1 MARDDDV
8 AESVAELRRR
18 ADELAVLNDLARRL
32 AALHDTREVLD
43 EVARQARRLLGV
55 DVAYIMLL
63 RADRLRIEVV
73 DGAMGSAMRG
83 IELESGQGLGGQVL
97 ATGRPLSSERYLED
111 TRFPHG
117 EGTDA
122 AALSEQLGGILGV
135 PLVVG
140 DDTLGVLLA
149 ADRRPRAFGDR
160 DVELLAGLAAHAAL
174 ALRTA
179 DLFDR
184 ERAAAA
190 DLRSANE
197 TLRAVSESRQRAS
210 DLRDVLNDVVIR
222 GGGLEAVVT
231 ALERSAGLSVEVRDH
246 DGRTLAGEP
255 PAEGG
260 LVVPVDLPS
269 GHGGDLVAAPT
280 AEPDDEDA
288 LRLLRIGATTVAVL
302 LASERSVA
310 EAELRT
316 RGEFVHA
323 LLSSDADEASL
334 LRRARA
340 IGIDLHAVTTV
351 AVVDA
356 EPVGATA
363 AAAFAAR
370 LAAELRGWS
379 AATPARSSSSS
390 PPASSGPARPS
401 PGWPARTAPRPRR
414 DWPPGR
420 AGRTGCGRPTRRR
433 GRPPPCSSPST
444 APARCATSDEL
455 GLYRSL
461 FSSSGRAGLATFI
474 DSTVGPLLDLR
485 RRAPARPR
493 RDPRD
498 LPRAG
503 PAPRPHLRGPPH
515 PPQHALPAARPGHR
529 GPRPAVEGA
538 GPGARAAG
546 GPAPA
551 PPPRRP
557 PALSAP
563 APMRDDPSTRPPL
576 DGGPLHGRRGS
587 TPG

>member
-1 MARDDDV
+1 MREDEHVDGRDDG
-8 AESVAELRRR
+8 AGESLAELRRR

-32 AALHDTREVLD
+32 AVLHDTREVLD

-149 ADRRPRAFGDR
+149 AERRPRAFGDR

-190 DLRSANE
+190 ELRSANE

-222 GGGLEAVVT
+222 GGGLAAVVT
-231 ALERSAGLSVEVRDH
+231 ALERSAGLTVQVRDH

-260 LVVPVDLPS
+260 LVVPVDLPI
-269 GHGGDLVAAPT
+269 GHVGDLVAAPT
-280 AEPDDEDA
+280 DEPEDEA

-351 AVVDA
+351 AVVDPQ
-356 EPVGATA
+356 PVGSTA
-363 AAAFAAR
+363 ATTFAAR

-379 AATPARSSSSS
+379 AAHAGRVVVLLPAGVERARETVARLAGQDGASPTTGLASGEGGPHGVRS
-390 PPASSGPARPS
+390 AHEEARQ
-401 PGWPARTAPRPRR
+401 TAALLLAL
-414 DWPPGR
+414 DR
-420 AGRTGCGRPTRRR
+420 AG
-433 GRPPPCSSPST
+433 S
-444 APARCATSDEL
+444 CATSDEL

-474 DSTVGPLLDLR
+474 RSTVGPLLDYDGER
-485 RRAPARPR
+485 Q
-493 RDPRD
+493 RD
-498 LPRAG
+498 LAATLETYLEQARHHARTCE
-503 PAPRPHLRGPPH
+503 ALHIH
-515 PPQHALPAARPGHR
+515 PNTLYQRLDRVTEVL
-529 GPRPAVEGA
+529 GPRWKEPDRALELQVALRLHRLLEERPA
-538 GPGARAAG
+538 
-546 GPAPA
+546 
-551 PPPRRP
+551 
-557 PALSAP
+557 
-563 APMRDDPSTRPPL
+563 
-576 DGGPLHGRRGS
+576 
-587 TPG
+587 

>member
-1 MARDDDV
+1 MGAEDDV
-8 AESVAELRRR
+8 AQSLAELRRR
-18 ADELAVLNDLARRL
+18 ADELSVLNDLARRL

-63 RADRLRIEVV
+63 RSGRLRIEVV

-83 IELESGQGLGGQVL
+83 IELEAGQGLGGQVL

-111 TRFPHG
+111 TRFPHA

-149 ADRRPRAFGDR
+149 AERHPRGFGAR

-184 ERAAAA
+184 ERAASAE
-190 DLRSANE
+190 LRSANE
-197 TLRAVSESRQRAS
+197 ALRAVNASRQRAS
-210 DLRDVLNDVVIR
+210 DLRDVLNDVVLH
-222 GGGLEAVVT
+222 GGGLGAVVE
-231 ALERSAGLSVEVRDH
+231 ALDRAAGLVVEVRDH
-246 DGRTLAGEP
+246 DGRTLAGGP
-255 PAEGG
+255 SAADG

-269 GHGGDLVAAPT
+269 GLGGSLVAAPT
-280 AEPDDEDA
+280 GSADDEEA

-323 LLSSDADEASL
+323 LLSSDADEVSL

-351 AVVDA
+351 AVV
-356 EPVGATA
+356 EPPPGGATA
-363 AAAFAAR
+363 AASFASR

-379 AATPARSSSSS
+379 AAHAGQVVVLLPEAVDTARDAAARLAGHDGSS
-390 PPASSGPARPS
+390 PTTGLAAGTGGPHGVRSAHEEARQ
-401 PGWPARTAPRPRR
+401 TAALLLAL
-414 DWPPGR
+414 GR
-420 AGRTGCGRPTRRR
+420 GGT
-433 GRPPPCSSPST
+433 
-444 APARCATSDEL
+444 CATSDEL
-455 GLYRSL
+455 ALYRSL
-461 FSSSGRAGLATFI
+461 FSSSGRSGLLTFI
-474 DSTVGPLLDLR
+474 RTTVGPLLDYDDER
-485 RRAPARPR
+485 Q
-493 RDPRD
+493 RD
-498 LPRAG
+498 LAVTLETYLEQARHHARTCATLHIHPNTLYQRLDRVTEVLG
-503 PAPRPHLRGPPH
+503 PAWKEPDRALELQVALR
-515 PPQHALPAARPGHR
+515 LHR
-529 GPRPAVEGA
+529 LLA
-538 GPGARAAG
+538 
-546 GPAPA
+546 
-551 PPPRRP
+551 
-557 PALSAP
+557 
-563 APMRDDPSTRPPL
+563 
-576 DGGPLHGRRGS
+576 

>member
-1 MARDDDV
+1 MGDPDDGV
-8 AESVAELRRR
+8 SESVSELRRR
-18 ADELAVLNDLARRL
+18 AEELAVLNDLARRL
-32 AALHDTREVLD
+32 AVLHNTREVLD

-149 ADRRPRAFGDR
+149 AERHPRAFGDR

-190 DLRSANE
+190 ELRSANDA
-197 TLRAVSESRQRAS
+197 LRAVNESRQRAGE
-210 DLRDVLNDVVIR
+210 LRDVLNDVVIR
-222 GGGLEAVVT
+222 GGGLAAVVT
-231 ALERSAGLSVEVRDH
+231 ALERSAGLVVEVRDH
-246 DGRTLAGEP
+246 DGRTLAGAA
-255 PAEGG
+255 PAPGG

-269 GHGGDLVAAPT
+269 GHGGDLVATPT
-280 AEPDDEDA
+280 DEPEDEA

-323 LLSSDADEASL
+323 LLSSDTDAASL

-356 EPVGATA
+356 RPVGATA

-379 AATPARSSSSS
+379 AAHAGRVVVLLPTDVDRARAAVARLATHDTAS
-390 PPASSGPARPS
+390 PTTGLASGEGGPEGVRSAHEEARQ
-401 PGWPARTAPRPRR
+401 TAALLLAL
-414 DWPPGR
+414 DR
-420 AGRTGCGRPTRRR
+420 AGT
-433 GRPPPCSSPST
+433 
-444 APARCATSDEL
+444 CATSDEL

-474 DSTVGPLLDLR
+474 ASTVGPLHDYD
-485 RRAPARPR
+485 AQHQ
-493 RDPRD
+493 RD
-498 LPRAG
+498 LAATLETYLEQARHHARTCEVLHIHPNTLYQRLDRVTEVLGPGWKEPDRALELQV
-503 PAPRPHLRGPPH
+503 ALRLH
-515 PPQHALPAARPGHR
+515 RLLAARPG
-529 GPRPAVEGA
+529 
-538 GPGARAAG
+538 
-546 GPAPA
+546 
-551 PPPRRP
+551 
-557 PALSAP
+557 
-563 APMRDDPSTRPPL
+563 
-576 DGGPLHGRRGS
+576 
-587 TPG
+587 

>member
-1 MARDDDV
+1 MGAEDDV
-8 AESVAELRRR
+8 AQSLAELRRR
-18 ADELAVLNDLARRL
+18 ADELSVLNDLARRL

-63 RADRLRIEVV
+63 RSGRLRIEVV

-83 IELESGQGLGGQVL
+83 IELEAGQGLGGQVL

-111 TRFPHG
+111 TRFPHA

-149 ADRRPRAFGDR
+149 AERHPRGFGAR

-184 ERAAAA
+184 ERAASAE
-190 DLRSANE
+190 LRSANE
-197 TLRAVSESRQRAS
+197 ALRAVNASRQRAS
-210 DLRDVLNDVVIR
+210 DLRDVLNDVVLH
-222 GGGLEAVVT
+222 GGGLGAVVE
-231 ALERSAGLSVEVRDH
+231 ALDRAAGLVVEVRDH
-246 DGRTLAGEP
+246 DGRTLAGGP
-255 PAEGG
+255 SAADG

-269 GHGGDLVAAPT
+269 GLGGSLVAAPT
-280 AEPDDEDA
+280 GSADDEEA
-288 LRLLRIGATTVAVL
+288 VRLLRIGATTVAVL

-323 LLSSDADEASL
+323 LLSSDADEVSL

-351 AVVDA
+351 AVV
-356 EPVGATA
+356 EPPPGGATA
-363 AAAFAAR
+363 AASFASR

-379 AATPARSSSSS
+379 AAHAGQVVVLLPVAVDTARDAAARLAGHDGSS
-390 PPASSGPARPS
+390 PTTGLAAGTGGPHGVRSAHEEARQ
-401 PGWPARTAPRPRR
+401 TAALLLAL
-414 DWPPGR
+414 GR
-420 AGRTGCGRPTRRR
+420 GGT
-433 GRPPPCSSPST
+433 
-444 APARCATSDEL
+444 CATSDEL
-455 GLYRSL
+455 ALYRSL
-461 FSSSGRAGLATFI
+461 FSSSGRSGLLTFI
-474 DSTVGPLLDLR
+474 RTTVGPLLDYDDER
-485 RRAPARPR
+485 Q
-493 RDPRD
+493 RD
-498 LPRAG
+498 LAVTLETYLEQARHHARTCAALHIHPNTLYQRLDRVTEVLG
-503 PAPRPHLRGPPH
+503 PAWKEPDRALELQVALR
-515 PPQHALPAARPGHR
+515 LHR
-529 GPRPAVEGA
+529 LLA
-538 GPGARAAG
+538 
-546 GPAPA
+546 
-551 PPPRRP
+551 
-557 PALSAP
+557 
-563 APMRDDPSTRPPL
+563 
-576 DGGPLHGRRGS
+576 

>member
-1 MARDDDV
+1 MGERDD
-8 AESVAELRRR
+8 AAQSVAELRRR
-18 ADELAVLNDLARRL
+18 AEELAVLNDLARRL

-83 IELESGQGLGGQVL
+83 IELESGQGLGGRVL
-97 ATGRPLSSERYLED
+97 ATGRPLSSERYLAD
-111 TRFPHG
+111 TGFPHE

-135 PLVVG
+135 PLVAG

-190 DLRSANE
+190 ELRSAN
-197 TLRAVSESRQRAS
+197 TALHAVNESRQLAS
-210 DLRDVLNDVVIR
+210 NLRDVLNDVVIR
-222 GGGLEAVVT
+222 GEGLAAVVA
-231 ALERSAGLSVEVRDH
+231 ALERLAALSVEVRDH
-246 DGRTLAGEP
+246 HGRTLAGEP
-255 PAEGG
+255 VAEGG

-280 AEPDDEDA
+280 DAADEEV

-302 LASERSVA
+302 MASERSVA

-323 LLSSDADEASL
+323 LLSSDTDEASL

-340 IGIDLHAVTTV
+340 MGVDLHAVTTV

-356 EPVGATA
+356 EPVE
-363 AAAFAAR
+363 AR
-370 LAAELRGWS
+370 RLPPLR
-379 AATPARSSSSS
+379 
-390 PPASSGPARPS
+390 PASRPS
-401 PGWPARTAPRPRR
+401 
-414 DWPPGR
+414 
-420 AGRTGCGRPTRRR
+420 
-433 GRPPPCSSPST
+433 
-444 APARCATSDEL
+444 
-455 GLYRSL
+455 
-461 FSSSGRAGLATFI
+461 
-474 DSTVGPLLDLR
+474 
-485 RRAPARPR
+485 
-493 RDPRD
+493 
-498 LPRAG
+498 
-503 PAPRPHLRGPPH
+503 
-515 PPQHALPAARPGHR
+515 
-529 GPRPAVEGA
+529 
-538 GPGARAAG
+538 
-546 GPAPA
+546 
-551 PPPRRP
+551 
-557 PALSAP
+557 
-563 APMRDDPSTRPPL
+563 
-576 DGGPLHGRRGS
+576 
-587 TPG
+587 

>member
-1 MARDDDV
+1 MDGRDDGV
-8 AESVAELRRR
+8 GESLAELRRR

-83 IELESGQGLGGQVL
+83 IELEAGQGLGGQVL
-97 ATGRPLSSERYLED
+97 ATGRPLSSERYLDD
-111 TRFPHG
+111 TRFPHA

-149 ADRRPRAFGDR
+149 AERRPRAFGDR
-160 DVELLAGLAAHAAL
+160 DVELLAGLATHAAL

-190 DLRSANE
+190 ELRSANE

-222 GGGLEAVVT
+222 GGGLAAVVT
-231 ALERSAGLSVEVRDH
+231 ALERSAGLTVQVRDH

-269 GHGGDLVAAPT
+269 GHVGDLVAAPT
-280 AEPDDEDA
+280 DEPEDEA

-351 AVVDA
+351 AVVDPQ
-356 EPVGATA
+356 PVGSTA
-363 AAAFAAR
+363 ATTFAAR

-379 AATPARSSSSS
+379 AAHAGRVVVLLPAGVEQARETVARLAGQDGAS
-390 PPASSGPARPS
+390 PTTGLAGGEGGPHGVRPAHEEARQ
-401 PGWPARTAPRPRR
+401 TAALLLAL
-414 DWPPGR
+414 DR
-420 AGRTGCGRPTRRR
+420 AG
-433 GRPPPCSSPST
+433 S
-444 APARCATSDEL
+444 CATSDQL

-474 DSTVGPLLDLR
+474 RSTVGPLLDYDGER
-485 RRAPARPR
+485 Q
-493 RDPRD
+493 RD
-498 LPRAG
+498 LAATLETYLEQARHHA
-503 PAPRPHLRGPPH
+503 RTCEVLHIH
-515 PPQHALPAARPGHR
+515 PNTLYQRLDRVTEVL
-529 GPRPAVEGA
+529 GPRWKEPDRALELQVALRLHRLLEERPA
-538 GPGARAAG
+538 
-546 GPAPA
+546 
-551 PPPRRP
+551 
-557 PALSAP
+557 
-563 APMRDDPSTRPPL
+563 
-576 DGGPLHGRRGS
+576 
-587 TPG
+587 

>member
-1 MARDDDV
+1 MSGRDDV
-8 AESVAELRRR
+8 KPSVAELRRR
-18 ADELAVLNDLARRL
+18 ADELAVLNGLARRL

-63 RADRLRIEVV
+63 HDDRLRIEVV
-73 DGAMGSAMRG
+73 DGAMGSVMRG
-83 IELESGQGLGGQVL
+83 IELESGQGLGGQIL

-111 TRFPHG
+111 PHFPHA

-122 AALSEQLGGILGV
+122 AAQSEQLGGILGV
-135 PLVVG
+135 PLAVG

-210 DLRDVLNDVVIR
+210 DLRDVLNDIVLR
-222 GGGLEAVVT
+222 GEGLAAVVT
-231 ALERSAGLSVEVRDH
+231 ALERAAGLTVEVRDH
-246 DGRTLAGEP
+246 HGRTLAGGP
-255 PAEGG
+255 SAEGG

-269 GHGGDLVAAPT
+269 GHGGDLVTAPT
-280 AEPDDEDA
+280 VHDDDEA
-288 LRLLRIGATTVAVL
+288 VRLLRIGASTVAVL

-323 LLSSDADEASL
+323 LLSSSADEASL
-334 LRRARA
+334 VRRARA
-340 IGIDLHAVTTV
+340 IGVDLHAVATV
-351 AVVDA
+351 AVVDP

-370 LAAELRGWS
+370 LAADLDGWS
-379 AATPARSSSSS
+379 ASHADQVVVLLPAGVDRVRETVARLTVQDGPTPTTGLAGGTGGPHGVRSAHEEARQ
-390 PPASSGPARPS
+390 
-401 PGWPARTAPRPRR
+401 TAALLLAL
-414 DWPPGR
+414 DR
-420 AGRTGCGRPTRRR
+420 AG
-433 GRPPPCSSPST
+433 S
-444 APARCATSDEL
+444 CAAGDEL

-474 DSTVGPLLDLR
+474 TSTVGPLLAYDDDHQRDLAVTLETYLQQARHHARTCEVLHIHPNTLYQRLDRVTEVLGPGWKEPDRALELQVALRLR
-485 RRAPARPR
+485 RLLA
-493 RDPRD
+493 D
-498 LPRAG
+498 
-503 PAPRPHLRGPPH
+503 HT
-515 PPQHALPAARPGHR
+515 
-529 GPRPAVEGA
+529 E
-538 GPGARAAG
+538 
-546 GPAPA
+546 
-551 PPPRRP
+551 
-557 PALSAP
+557 
-563 APMRDDPSTRPPL
+563 
-576 DGGPLHGRRGS
+576 
-587 TPG
+587 

>member
-1 MARDDDV
+1 MDGRGDGV
-8 AESVAELRRR
+8 EESVAELRRR

-97 ATGRPLSSERYLED
+97 ATGRPLSSERYLDD

-149 ADRRPRAFGDR
+149 AERRPRAFGDR

-280 AEPDDEDA
+280 TEPEDEA

-356 EPVGATA
+356 QPVGSTA
-363 AAAFAAR
+363 ATAFAAR

-379 AATPARSSSSS
+379 AAHAERVVVLLPAGIERAREAGARLAGQDGASPTTGLAAGEGGPHGVRS
-390 PPASSGPARPS
+390 AHEEARQ
-401 PGWPARTAPRPRR
+401 TAALLLAL
-414 DWPPGR
+414 DR
-420 AGRTGCGRPTRRR
+420 AG
-433 GRPPPCSSPST
+433 S
-444 APARCATSDEL
+444 CATSDEL

-474 DSTVGPLLDLR
+474 RSAVGPLLDYDGER
-485 RRAPARPR
+485 Q
-493 RDPRD
+493 RD
-498 LPRAG
+498 LAVTLETYLEQARHHARTCEVLHIHPNTLYQRLDRVTEVLGPQWKEPDRALELQV
-503 PAPRPHLRGPPH
+503 ALR
-515 PPQHALPAARPGHR
+515 LHR
-529 GPRPAVEGA
+529 LLADRPA
-538 GPGARAAG
+538 
-546 GPAPA
+546 
-551 PPPRRP
+551 
-557 PALSAP
+557 
-563 APMRDDPSTRPPL
+563 
-576 DGGPLHGRRGS
+576 
-587 TPG
+587 

>member
-1 MARDDDV
+1 MREDGAVGAPDDEV
-8 AESVAELRRR
+8 EESVTGLRRR

-97 ATGRPLSSERYLED
+97 ATGRPLTSDRYLED
-111 TRFPHG
+111 ARFPHG
-117 EGTDA
+117 QNIDE

-140 DDTLGVLLA
+140 DETLGVLLA
-149 ADRRPRAFGDR
+149 AERRPRAFGAR
-160 DVELLAGLAAHAAL
+160 DVELLAGLATHAAL

-179 DLFDR
+179 DLFER
-184 ERAAAA
+184 ERTAAAE
-190 DLRSANE
+190 LRSANE

-210 DLRDVLNDVVIR
+210 DLRDVLNEVVIR
-222 GGGLEAVVT
+222 GEGLAAVVT
-231 ALERSAGLSVEVRDH
+231 ALERLAGLEVEVRDQ
-246 DGRTLAGEP
+246 DGKTLAGTP
-255 PAEGG
+255 PAEVG
-260 LVVPVDLPS
+260 LTVPVDLPS

-280 AEPDDEDA
+280 SDGDGDDEA

-323 LLSSDADEASL
+323 LLSSDTDEASL

-351 AVVDA
+351 AVVDS
-356 EPVGATA
+356 EPAGATA
-363 AAAFAAR
+363 SAAFAAR

-379 AATPARSSSSS
+379 AAHAGQVVVLLPANVEAARGAVTRLAGQEGATPTTGLAAGEGGPRGVRAAHEEARQ
-390 PPASSGPARPS
+390 
-401 PGWPARTAPRPRR
+401 TAALLLAL
-414 DWPPGR
+414 GR
-420 AGRTGCGRPTRRR
+420 GGSFA
-433 GRPPPCSSPST
+433 
-444 APARCATSDEL
+444 ASDEL

-474 DSTVGPLLDLR
+474 DSTVGPIIAYDSER
-485 RRAPARPR
+485 Q
-493 RDPRD
+493 RD
-498 LPRAG
+498 LAATLETYLEQGR
-503 PAPRPHLRGPPH
+503 H
-515 PPQHALPAARPGHR
+515 HARTCEVLHIHANTLYQRLDR
-529 GPRPAVEGA
+529 VTEVLGPRWKEPD
-538 GPGARAAG
+538 RALELQVALRLHRLLG
-546 GPAPA
+546 T
-551 PPPRRP
+551 RR
-557 PALSAP
+557 
-563 APMRDDPSTRPPL
+563 T
-576 DGGPLHGRRGS
+576 
-587 TPG
+587 

>member
-1 MARDDDV
+1 MREDGPVDGADDV
-8 AESVAELRRR
+8 AQSVAELRRR
-18 ADELAVLNDLARRL
+18 AEELAVLNDLARRL

-83 IELESGQGLGGQVL
+83 IELESGQGLGGQIL
-97 ATGRPLSSERYLED
+97 ATGRPLSSERYLAD
-111 TRFPHG
+111 TGFPHG

-135 PLVVG
+135 PLVAG

-190 DLRSANE
+190 ELRSANE
-197 TLRAVSESRQRAS
+197 ALHAVNESRQRAS
-210 DLRDVLNDVVIR
+210 DLRDVLNDIVIR
-222 GGGLEAVVT
+222 GEGLAAVVA

-246 DGRTLAGEP
+246 HGRTLAGGP
-255 PAEGG
+255 TAEGG

-280 AEPDDEDA
+280 DEADEEA

-302 LASERSVA
+302 MASERSVA

-323 LLSSDADEASL
+323 LLSSDTDDASL

-340 IGIDLHAVTTV
+340 IGVDLHAVTTV

-356 EPVGATA
+356 EPVESAA

-370 LAAELRGWS
+370 LAAELGGWS
-379 AATPARSSSSS
+379 AAHADQVVVLLPAGVDQVRGTVTRLSGQDGVTPTTGLAAGEGGPRGVRSAHEEARQ
-390 PPASSGPARPS
+390 
-401 PGWPARTAPRPRR
+401 TAALLLAL
-414 DWPPGR
+414 GR
-420 AGRTGCGRPTRRR
+420 AG
-433 GRPPPCSSPST
+433 S
-444 APARCATSDEL
+444 AATSDEL

-461 FSSSGRAGLATFI
+461 FSSSGRAGLTTFI
-474 DSTVGPLLDLR
+474 SSTVGPLLAYD
-485 RRAPARPR
+485 
-493 RDPRD
+493 DEHQRD
-498 LPRAG
+498 LAATLEAYLQQARHHARTC
-503 PAPRPHLRGPPH
+503 AALHIH
-515 PPQHALPAARPGHR
+515 PNTLYQRLDRVTEVL
-529 GPRPAVEGA
+529 GPRWKEPD
-538 GPGARAAG
+538 RALELQVALRLHRLL
-546 GPAPA
+546 ADH
-551 PPPRRP
+551 PR
-557 PALSAP
+557 
-563 APMRDDPSTRPPL
+563 
-576 DGGPLHGRRGS
+576 
-587 TPG
+587 

>member
-1 MARDDDV
+1 MGERDD
-8 AESVAELRRR
+8 AAQSVAELRRR
-18 ADELAVLNDLARRL
+18 AEELAVLNDLARRL

-83 IELESGQGLGGQVL
+83 IELESGQGLGGRVL
-97 ATGRPLSSERYLED
+97 ATGRPLSSERYLAD
-111 TRFPHG
+111 TGFPHE

-135 PLVVG
+135 PLVAG

-190 DLRSANE
+190 ELRSANKA
-197 TLRAVSESRQRAS
+197 LHAVNESRQRAS
-210 DLRDVLNDVVIR
+210 NLRDVLNDVVIR
-222 GGGLEAVVT
+222 GEGLAAVVA
-231 ALERSAGLSVEVRDH
+231 ALERSAALSVEVRDH
-246 DGRTLAGEP
+246 HGRTLAGEP
-255 PAEGG
+255 AAEGG

-269 GHGGDLVAAPT
+269 GHGGELVAAPT
-280 AEPDDEDA
+280 DAADEEV

-302 LASERSVA
+302 MASERSVA

-340 IGIDLHAVTTV
+340 MGVDLHAVTTV

-356 EPVGATA
+356 EPVGSAA
-363 AAAFAAR
+363 AAAFASR
-370 LAAELRGWS
+370 LAAELSGWS
-379 AATPARSSSSS
+379 AAHADQVVVLLPAGLDQVRATVTRLSGQDGASPTTGLAGAEGGPRGVRS
-390 PPASSGPARPS
+390 AHEEARQ
-401 PGWPARTAPRPRR
+401 TAALLVAL
-414 DWPPGR
+414 GR
-420 AGRTGCGRPTRRR
+420 AG
-433 GRPPPCSSPST
+433 SV
-444 APARCATSDEL
+444 AASDEL

-461 FSSSGRAGLATFI
+461 FSSSGRAGLTTYIQA
-474 DSTVGPLLDLR
+474 TVGPLLSYD
-485 RRAPARPR
+485 AEHQ
-493 RDPRD
+493 RD
-498 LPRAG
+498 LAVTLEAYLQQAR
-503 PAPRPHLRGPPH
+503 H
-515 PPQHALPAARPGHR
+515 HARTCAALHIHANTLYQRLDR
-529 GPRPAVEGA
+529 VTEVLGPRWKEPD
-538 GPGARAAG
+538 RALELQVALRLHRLL
-546 GPAPA
+546 ADH
-551 PPPRRP
+551 PR
-557 PALSAP
+557 
-563 APMRDDPSTRPPL
+563 
-576 DGGPLHGRRGS
+576 
-587 TPG
+587 

>member
-1 MARDDDV
+1 MDAVDDDV
-8 AESVAELRRR
+8 AQSVAELRRR

-63 RADRLRIEVV
+63 RHDRLRIEVV

-117 EGTDA
+117 EGTDS

-149 ADRRPRAFGDR
+149 ADRRARAFGDR

-190 DLRSANE
+190 DLRAANE
-197 TLRAVSESRQRAS
+197 TLHAVSESRQRAS
-210 DLRDVLNDVVIR
+210 DLRDELNDVVIR
-222 GGGLEAVVT
+222 GGGLAAVVA
-231 ALERSAGLSVEVRDH
+231 ALERSAGLAVQVRDH
-246 DGRTLAGEP
+246 DGHTLAGEP

-269 GHGGDLVAAPT
+269 GRGGDLVAAPT
-280 AEPDDEDA
+280 GVPDDEDT

-340 IGIDLHAVTTV
+340 IGIDLQAVTTV

-356 EPVGATA
+356 EPVGPTA
-363 AAAFAAR
+363 GAAFAAR
-370 LAAELRGWS
+370 LAAELGGWS
-379 AATPARSSSSS
+379 AGHAGQVVVLLPADVDRARESVTRLAAPDGGAPTTGLAAGGGGPLGVRS
-390 PPASSGPARPS
+390 AHEEARQ
-401 PGWPARTAPRPRR
+401 TAALLLAL
-414 DWPPGR
+414 GR
-420 AGRTGCGRPTRRR
+420 AG
-433 GRPPPCSSPST
+433 S
-444 APARCATSDEL
+444 CATSDEL

-474 DSTVGPLLDLR
+474 DATVGPLLAYD
-485 RRAPARPR
+485 
-493 RDPRD
+493 DVHQRD
-498 LPRAG
+498 LAATLETYLEQAR
-503 PAPRPHLRGPPH
+503 H
-515 PPQHALPAARPGHR
+515 HARTCEVLHIHANTLYQRLDR
-529 GPRPAVEGA
+529 VTEVLGPRWKEPDRALELQVA
-538 GPGARAAG
+538 LRLHRLLADHPG
-546 GPAPA
+546 
-551 PPPRRP
+551 
-557 PALSAP
+557 
-563 APMRDDPSTRPPL
+563 
-576 DGGPLHGRRGS
+576 
-587 TPG
+587 